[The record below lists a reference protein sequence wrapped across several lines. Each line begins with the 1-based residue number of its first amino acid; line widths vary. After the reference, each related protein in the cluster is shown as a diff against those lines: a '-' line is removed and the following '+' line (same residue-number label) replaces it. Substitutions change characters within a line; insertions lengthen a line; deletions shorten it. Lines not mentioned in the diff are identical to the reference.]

1 MFRLFLS
8 APLSDAEAAAWATPD
23 ELAYARTL
31 DSERRRREWLSWRA
45 IARREIAAATGCAAQ
60 EVLLTYNDV
69 GAPVIGNCP
78 LHLAVSHCAGS
89 VAVAL
94 SDEPCAVDVESLDR
108 DFGRAAARYMT
119 PIEAALCDDPRWP
132 AVVWSAKETLYKY
145 AGRRELDLLRDLRV
159 EQPDWTAGTLV
170 GRIGGGTPLRLRF
183 FFLAGRVVC
192 RSQA

>member
-23 ELAYARTL
+23 ELLYARTL
-31 DSERRRREWLSWRA
+31 DSGRRRREWLSWRA
-45 IARREIAAATGCAAQ
+45 IARREVAAATGCAAQ
-60 EVLLTYNDV
+60 EVLLTYNEV

-78 LHLAVSHCAGS
+78 LHLAVSHCTGS

-94 SDEPCAVDVESLDR
+94 SDAPCAVDVESLDR
-108 DFGRAAARYMT
+108 DFGRVASRYMT
-119 PIEAALCDDPRWP
+119 PVEAALCDDPRWP

-159 EQPDWTAGTLV
+159 EQPDWSTGTLV